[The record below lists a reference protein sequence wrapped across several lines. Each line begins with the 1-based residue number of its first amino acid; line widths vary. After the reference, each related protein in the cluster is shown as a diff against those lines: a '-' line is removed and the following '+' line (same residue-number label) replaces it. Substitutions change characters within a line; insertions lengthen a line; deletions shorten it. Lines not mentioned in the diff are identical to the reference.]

1 MTRSDLIAA
10 GGQHIRTLHVNENG
24 MTTNHSMCVEVVM
37 VMGRYEAEE
46 RVTSMCYD
54 KGCHVMVITTAGG
67 GVRYLNVN
75 EWKQTN
81 HGRKWSVKN
90 GSVRVKVAAEEEVD
104 TIDGDS
110 AIDLGGV
117 IEVCNETRNA
127 NTKDYRNSW

>member
-54 KGCHVMVITTAGG
+54 KGCHVMAITTAG
-67 GVRYLNVN
+67 RAISERERMEAN
-75 EWKQTN
+75 QP
-81 HGRKWSVKN
+81 R
-90 GSVRVKVAAEEEVD
+90 EEVEREERKCA
-104 TIDGDS
+104 GEGCRGR
-110 AIDLGGV
+110 GGGH
-117 IEVCNETRNA
+117 
-127 NTKDYRNSW
+127 D